1 MPQNRRADKGVF
13 PVRSAREE
21 KTSARVGARRRH
33 LLVLPVRIESV
44 KSNMSTHGTTEP
56 SPAAELEQ
64 HEEEAHN
71 DGEQE
76 TVVSE
81 EVKLLRRKRGRQLA
95 AFSRICHRADAMI
108 VGRGSRSKL
117 KDMLETIDAALEN
130 VIAAN
135 DSLEVYLNLPE

>member
-1 MPQNRRADKGVF
+1 
-13 PVRSAREE
+13 
-21 KTSARVGARRRH
+21 
-33 LLVLPVRIESV
+33 
-44 KSNMSTHGTTEP
+44 MSTHGTTEP

-81 EVKLLRRKRGRQLA
+81 EVQLLRRKRGRQLA

-117 KDMLETIDAALEN
+117 EDMLETIDAALEN

-135 DSLEVYLNLPE
+135 DSLEAYLSLPKEKMDAEAYSAKAQ